1 MSRYEVLFLTV
12 PEITTDE
19 TSKFQADFEKLLKEH
34 KSSLLSFERWGKYFL
49 AYPIRKNDYGVYFL
63 ARFEVSAEHK
73 KALLDALEMFF
84 AVKNVDLV
92 MRHMVA
98 VLDAEG
104 SLEYQRPESLEEAP
118 ARDAEQPY
126 FGKGKGGYK
135 AKRSDAFVTEREE
148 IEEIEV

>member
-12 PEITTDE
+12 PEITADE
-19 TSKFQADFEKLLKEH
+19 TNKLQSDIEKLLKDQQA
-34 KSSLLSFERWGKYFL
+34 SLLSFERWGKYFL

-63 ARFEVSAEHK
+63 ARFEVSDERK
-73 KALLDALEMFF
+73 KALLDVLHMFF

-92 MRHMVA
+92 MRHMIA
-98 VLDAEG
+98 ALDAEG

-118 ARDAEQPY
+118 ARESEQP
-126 FGKGKGGYK
+126 FKGKGYK
-135 AKRSDAFVTEREE
+135 AKAREAFVASERED